1 MRRRFVLPLAL
12 LSVALASACAASA
25 STSAIT
31 AKKPKPLQMRDSC
44 VRGSLRKRV
53 VRFSAP
59 DRVRLIGIELGTGPR
74 GVVLGHQGASDL
86 CIWLPHA
93 RRLAAAGYR
102 VLALDFRRNGSS
114 SYPEALRKLW
124 RIDLDIHGAVAL
136 LRRHGARSVVI
147 AGASLGAAAVD
158 VAAANI
164 QRPVDGVVSLSG
176 PTSFV
181 NLDVLGAAA
190 RIRVPALF
198 MAEEGDGEFPND
210 ARALYAAA
218 PSTDKRLEIL
228 PGTAHGVFMFQGPG
242 SATAW
247 GLFTDFVRAHSVQ

>member
-1 MRRRFVLPLAL
+1 VSSRFWLVLVLAGG
-12 LSVALASACAASA
+12 VLAGACTVSA
-25 STSAIT
+25 STDAAT

-74 GVVLGHQGASDL
+74 GVVLGHQGDSDL
-86 CIWLPHA
+86 CIWLPYA
-93 RRLAAAGYR
+93 RRLAADGYR

-114 SYPEALRKLW
+114 SYPDALRKLW
-124 RIDLDIHGAVAL
+124 RIDLDVHGAVAL

-164 QRPVDGVVSLSG
+164 QSAVDGVISLSG

-198 MAEEGDGEFPND
+198 MAEEGDGEFPAD

-218 PSTDKRLEIL
+218 PSTAKQLEIL
-228 PGTAHGVFMFQGPG
+228 PGAAHGVFMFRAPG

-247 GLFTDFVRAHSVQ
+247 GLFTEFLRAHSVQ